1 MDLRTSLLI
10 SRNKVKLS
18 KLIEQN
24 APYEKILEQSQKLD
38 KYILMGM
45 NCINKK
51 QELDLILTPVFNLL
65 LLYYSATISIFP
77 LKFSNLIVR

>member
-45 NCINKK
+45 NCINK
-51 QELDLILTPVFNLL
+51 NR
-65 LLYYSATISIFP
+65 S
-77 LKFSNLIVR
+77 